1 METTER
7 VMFCDTD
14 AAAVVNNIVYLRF
27 IQTNRSLLAE
37 KLGWKL
43 RELVEEQE
51 FPAVVRTEIDY
62 RRPAIANTH

>member
-27 IQTNRSLLAE
+27 IETNRSLLAE

-43 RELVEEQE
+43 GEVSVSGAYLRSGERMAMA
-51 FPAVVRTEIDY
+51 F
-62 RRPAIANTH
+62 